1 MRYALSI
8 VLLCGIIGQ
17 AAIRTAWTIHY
28 QWNRAAYLEKCV
40 NKDKPNLHCNGQC
53 AFMKEMAAREKSQEP
68 QLPENFREIKDIQL
82 YFETE
87 QIFALCTGNDYQ
99 AGVLP
104 PYQCTQ
110 PDPPARGILKP
121 PA

>member
-1 MRYALSI
+1 MKYALTI

-82 YFETE
+82 FFETE
-87 QIFALCTGNDYQ
+87 QMFVLCAGNDYQ
-99 AGVLP
+99 AGELP
-104 PYQCTQ
+104 PYQCAQ